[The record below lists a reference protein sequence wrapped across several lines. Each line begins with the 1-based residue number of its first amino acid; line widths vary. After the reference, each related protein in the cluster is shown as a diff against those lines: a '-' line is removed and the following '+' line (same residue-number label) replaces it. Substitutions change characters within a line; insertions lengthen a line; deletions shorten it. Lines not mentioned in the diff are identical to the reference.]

1 MTTLHGNWLIGSQDS
16 VFFLWGEQWQGKELS
31 ETKENH
37 PFCLESGALAQFIE
51 KFSPQLN
58 RYSPESIK
66 LSLPSYSPPRKKYF
80 LPLLSGQILEPT
92 AKSLSWQPW
101 QVSGLTFSAGTIVQL
116 WEKLPL
122 AKAKFIGNDL
132 RFWLYLH
139 RWSLDILARGKFLAG
154 INQGESCWYPL
165 LDSTID
171 RTRLAKFIQTIPPV
185 CLAYQENSE
194 PQTIILDCLKNIV
207 DARLRQKIDST
218 VNISPKIGRAHV

>member
-92 AKSLSWQPW
+92 TKSLSWQPW
-101 QVSGLTFSAGTIVQL
+101 QVSG
-116 WEKLPL
+116 
-122 AKAKFIGNDL
+122 
-132 RFWLYLH
+132 
-139 RWSLDILARGKFLAG
+139 
-154 INQGESCWYPL
+154 
-165 LDSTID
+165 
-171 RTRLAKFIQTIPPV
+171 
-185 CLAYQENSE
+185 
-194 PQTIILDCLKNIV
+194 
-207 DARLRQKIDST
+207 
-218 VNISPKIGRAHV
+218 